1 MNYCD
6 YFIFYEIVSLFV
18 TILSLYVWNLL
29 IFKAIFSLNILIAF
43 MLIKK
48 GVYLGD
54 ASGNKHL

>member
-48 GVYLGD
+48 GV
-54 ASGNKHL
+54 